1 MLDMLAGLV
10 EGTAFAL
17 WAARDPLAYPVANM
31 VHLLGL
37 VMLVGGIGLLDLRLA
52 GAFRAIAVAPL
63 AAAVTPVAVAGLVL
77 LVASGTMLFAA
88 DAAALARSQTFS
100 LKLMVLGLG
109 LGNAL
114 LFRLWWQ
121 KRLPAWDANAPLT
134 GRLMAMVSLLL
145 WLGVAGLGR
154 WIAYS

>member
-1 MLDMLAGLV
+1 MLETLAALV

-17 WAARDPLAYPVANM
+17 WAARDPLAYPVANV

-52 GAFRAIAVAPL
+52 GAFRAIPVVPL
-63 AAAVTPVAVAGLVL
+63 AAAVTPIGIGGLML
-77 LVASGTMLFAA
+77 LFASGSVLFAA
-88 DAAALARSQTFS
+88 DATALAGSQTFA
-100 LKLMVLGLG
+100 LKLIFLGLG

-121 KRLPAWDANAPLT
+121 KRLPTWDGRAPT
-134 GRLMAMVSLLL
+134 AGRLMAIASLLL